1 MNFIVGD
8 QEKILPLRNQTKDLS
23 LGPKEKISFR
33 GPKTIISDSYIHQ
46 IQRLKRYLLATLEL
60 TTPAP
65 LVNVLCVVHP
75 NEERIGSYPMG
86 RKMNR
91 FQGEINHHILHK
103 KMPNFQICSS
113 NKKKFYQRSIG
124 NFLATER
131 QGHMYIIG
139 ETISSSDR
147 NF

>member
-1 MNFIVGD
+1 MTYKKNPI
-8 QEKILPLRNQTKDLS
+8 EL
-23 LGPKEKISFR
+23 
-33 GPKTIISDSYIHQ
+33 
-46 IQRLKRYLLATLEL
+46 LLATLEL
-60 TTPAP
+60 TAPAP

-91 FQGEINHHILHK
+91 FQGEINDHILHK

-113 NKKKFYQRSIG
+113 NKKILPKVDWQFLGYRKARS
-124 NFLATER
+124 F
-131 QGHMYIIG
+131 MYIIG

-147 NF
+147 NFWNIRISIVVVCWAVFINKSGLEWRAYICGVL

>member
-1 MNFIVGD
+1 MTYKKNPI
-8 QEKILPLRNQTKDLS
+8 EL
-23 LGPKEKISFR
+23 
-33 GPKTIISDSYIHQ
+33 
-46 IQRLKRYLLATLEL
+46 LLATLEL
-60 TTPAP
+60 TAPAP

-113 NKKKFYQRSIG
+113 NKKILPKVDWQFLGYRKARSS
-124 NFLATER
+124 
-131 QGHMYIIG
+131 MYIIN
-139 ETISSSDR
+139 R
-147 NF
+147 